1 MYIKT
6 INSMKIFLG
15 GDCII
20 PVCRGEVLPR
30 PAGADLT
37 LRLHV
42 KIKGLIIWRFQ
53 LKISKNFN
61 SVKIKNESQ

>member
-1 MYIKT
+1 
-6 INSMKIFLG
+6 MKIFLG

-53 LKISKNFN
+53 LGEPS
-61 SVKIKNESQ
+61 

>member
-1 MYIKT
+1 
-6 INSMKIFLG
+6 MKIFLG
-15 GDCII
+15 GDCMI
-20 PVCRGEVLPR
+20 PACRDEVLAR

-53 LKISKNFN
+53 LKISKNVN